1 MFELYTLQARRAVF
15 FARSEASEFGSD
27 SLDSHH
33 LLLGLLRADAALR
46 DRFLPSQ
53 YAAIRETL
61 VARFPFGR
69 EIPTH
74 ADLPL
79 SKEAKHNLAYAQKE
93 ATRMKAK
100 CGPKVRTEHLLLGLL
115 REEGSAAAELLRER
129 GLELVTLREQIEAG
143 PFPNQDDLLAEPPPN
158 F

>member
-1 MFELYTLQARRAVF
+1 MFDVYTLQARRAVF

-27 SLDSHH
+27 RIESHH

-53 YAAIRETL
+53 DAAIRETL
-61 VARFPFGR
+61 VARFPFGK

-74 ADLPL
+74 ADLPI
-79 SKEAKHNLAYAQKE
+79 SKEAKHNLAYAQEE
-93 ATRMKAK
+93 ASRMKAK

-115 REEGSAAAELLRER
+115 REEGSFAAELLRDR
-129 GLELVTLREQIEAG
+129 GLELAAVRKQIAAG
-143 PFPNQDDLLAEPPPN
+143 PFPDQDDLLARPPPE